1 MGTNARRSLNETG
14 PNPAVTAPGDAP
26 LNPAD
31 SGQHDIPTAYAFL
44 NVTLDMRRQLLVRG
58 NDEIRLR
65 PRSFDVL
72 CYLVRNAGRLVGKQE
87 LMDAVWA
94 DVAVTDDSLV
104 QCLVEIRREL
114 GEDEDRLKTVR
125 GRGYL
130 LDCVVDSRR
139 ASDSSVRG
147 EVSAS
152 SIVGERPREAP
163 VQSKAGRSAIAQM
176 TARPLRTAFGVAFVV
191 LAVIAGRSLRRSNTS
206 TESAPATLQFTI
218 PPPPGT
224 AFGANGFGVSL
235 ETTGVAL
242 SPDGSQLAFVA
253 MDPSGQSRIWLRPL
267 ATLDARPVPA
277 TDGATSVFWSP
288 DSRSIGFFASGRLMR
303 LDLSSGAV
311 VTLCDV
317 AEGTGLFGTWGSDA
331 ILFSAPEGQAIFLVP
346 LAGGSVTK
354 MLGPD
359 PSAGEI
365 SVGWPWFLPGGRG
378 FLYLARLPNRE
389 GHVKLV
395 EPGKPPATIFSAI
408 SNVQSVDPDYLVFA
422 RDGTLVVQR
431 FDFGDRRLVGDVVSL
446 AAPVQY
452 SRSTGRTN
460 FSVSRTGALVY
471 QSHGDIA
478 QLVWFDRSG
487 REVGRIDPQGDYVRA
502 RISPEGH
509 RVLFHRVDSRLGL
522 ADLWMTDLAR
532 GVETRLTTDP
542 HGGVGVWLPHG
553 RGVIFTAERDGPPHL
568 FYKDLETGREIE
580 LLPSTRRLQIPTDIS
595 PDGRIV
601 AFEQISERGDADLWA
616 VPVDGS
622 RPPAPLIASAF
633 NERGLHFSPD
643 GQFAAFTSDE
653 SGRAEIYVAPSTLL
667 TAKRRVSNGGA
678 SIGRWSPDGREL
690 FYLAADGHVMSVSIR
705 TAAALEIGVP
715 VPLFAIRGRWLWRD
729 FDLSPDGKRFLAVVP
744 QMMANE
750 QALTAV
756 VNWTAQVRR

>member
-1 MGTNARRSLNETG
+1 VGTNARRDLDETG
-14 PNPAVTAPGDAP
+14 PNPAVTGPRAAP

-58 NDEIRLR
+58 TDEIRLR

-72 CYLVRNAGRLVGKQE
+72 SYLVRNAGRLVGKQE

-114 GEDEDRLKTVR
+114 GKAEDRIKTVR

-130 LDCVVDSRR
+130 LDCEVRQAPST
-139 ASDSSVRG
+139 DSSVR
-147 EVSAS
+147 EEASPSAA
-152 SIVGERPREAP
+152 VADRPPETP
-163 VQSKAGRSAIAQM
+163 VESNATRSAL
-176 TARPLRTAFGVAFVV
+176 ARMSARLLPIAFGVAVVV
-191 LAVIAGRSLRRSNTS
+191 LAVIAGRSLIRPNMS
-206 TESAPATLQFTI
+206 TESVPATVQFTI
-218 PPPPGT
+218 SPPPGT
-224 AFGANGFGVSL
+224 AFGAPGFGVNV
-235 ETTGVAL
+235 ETTGIAL

-253 MDPSGQSRIWLRPL
+253 MDPAGRSRIWLRPL

-288 DSRSIGFFASGRLMR
+288 DSRSIAFFASGRLMR

-317 AEGTGLFGTWGSDA
+317 AEGTGLFGTWGRDA

-354 MLGPD
+354 VLGPD

-395 EPGKPPATIFSAI
+395 EPGKPPATILSAI

-422 RDGTLVVQR
+422 REGTLVVQR
-431 FDFGDRRLVGDVVSL
+431 FDFVERRLVGDVFSL

-452 SRSTGRTN
+452 SRWTGRTN
-460 FSVSRTGALVY
+460 FSVSLTGALVY
-471 QSHGDIA
+471 QSHADIA

-487 REVGRIDPQGDYVRA
+487 REVGRIDPQGDYVRV
-502 RISPEGH
+502 RISPEGR
-509 RVLFHRVDSRLGL
+509 RVLFHRVDPRLGL
-522 ADLWMTDLAR
+522 TDLWMTDLVR
-532 GVETRLTTDP
+532 GVETRLTSDP
-542 HGGVGVWLPHG
+542 HGGIGVWLPHG

-568 FYKDLETGREIE
+568 FYKDLETGTEKE
-580 LLPSTRRLQIPTDIS
+580 LLPSKRRLQIPTDIS

-601 AFEQISERGDADLWA
+601 AFEQISERGDADLWT

-653 SGRAEIYVAPSTLL
+653 TGRGEIYVAPSTLL
-667 TAKRRVSNGGA
+667 TARRRISSGGG

-690 FYLAADGHVMSVSIR
+690 FYLAADGHVMAVPIR
-705 TAAALEIGVP
+705 TAPALEIGVP
-715 VPLFAIRGRWLWRD
+715 VPLFAIHGRWLWRD
-729 FDLSPDGKRFLAVVP
+729 FDVSPDGKRFLAIVP

-750 QALTAV
+750 QAVTAV

>member
-1 MGTNARRSLNETG
+1 
-14 PNPAVTAPGDAP
+14 
-26 LNPAD
+26 
-31 SGQHDIPTAYAFL
+31 
-44 NVTLDMRRQLLVRG
+44 
-58 NDEIRLR
+58 
-65 PRSFDVL
+65 
-72 CYLVRNAGRLVGKQE
+72 
-87 LMDAVWA
+87 
-94 DVAVTDDSLV
+94 
-104 QCLVEIRREL
+104 
-114 GEDEDRLKTVR
+114 
-125 GRGYL
+125 
-130 LDCVVDSRR
+130 
-139 ASDSSVRG
+139 
-147 EVSAS
+147 
-152 SIVGERPREAP
+152 
-163 VQSKAGRSAIAQM
+163 
-176 TARPLRTAFGVAFVV
+176 
-191 LAVIAGRSLRRSNTS
+191 
-206 TESAPATLQFTI
+206 
-218 PPPPGT
+218 
-224 AFGANGFGVSL
+224 
-235 ETTGVAL
+235 
-242 SPDGSQLAFVA
+242 
-253 MDPSGQSRIWLRPL
+253 
-267 ATLDARPVPA
+267 
-277 TDGATSVFWSP
+277 
-288 DSRSIGFFASGRLMR
+288 
-303 LDLSSGAV
+303 
-311 VTLCDV
+311 
-317 AEGTGLFGTWGSDA
+317 
-331 ILFSAPEGQAIFLVP
+331 
-346 LAGGSVTK
+346 
-354 MLGPD
+354 
-359 PSAGEI
+359 
-365 SVGWPWFLPGGRG
+365 
-378 FLYLARLPNRE
+378 
-389 GHVKLV
+389 
-395 EPGKPPATIFSAI
+395 
-408 SNVQSVDPDYLVFA
+408 
-422 RDGTLVVQR
+422 
-431 FDFGDRRLVGDVVSL
+431 
-446 AAPVQY
+446 
-452 SRSTGRTN
+452 
-460 FSVSRTGALVY
+460 
-471 QSHGDIA
+471 
-478 QLVWFDRSG
+478 
-487 REVGRIDPQGDYVRA
+487 
-502 RISPEGH
+502 
-509 RVLFHRVDSRLGL
+509 LGL